1 MEGVVWR
8 GRADDVQLNHCSRL
22 QRNTEISSDL
32 CGLSC
37 VSSDVNIYIYTYMYN
52 IHSQVNGTKNGA
64 LPISLEKRPCG
75 KKVTLIANVTN
86 PGVLIHELKGRY
98 DKTDQ
103 LFLRTCIVWFC
114 VNVALLHLY
123 TD

>member
-1 MEGVVWR
+1 
-8 GRADDVQLNHCSRL
+8 
-22 QRNTEISSDL
+22 
-32 CGLSC
+32 
-37 VSSDVNIYIYTYMYN
+37 MYN